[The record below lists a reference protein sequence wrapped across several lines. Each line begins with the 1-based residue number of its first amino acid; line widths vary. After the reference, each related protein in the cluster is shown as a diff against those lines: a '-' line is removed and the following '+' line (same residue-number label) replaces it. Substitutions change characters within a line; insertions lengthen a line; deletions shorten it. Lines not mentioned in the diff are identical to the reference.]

1 MQSLSVMTRWVHT
14 FDSFSEIIDKEFVMS
29 NPKDFSVVKKIDG
42 LLDDPSSLDEK
53 KQKNLRISQ
62 KFSIEKNCEKT
73 LELINRHFND

>member
-1 MQSLSVMTRWVHT
+1 
-14 FDSFSEIIDKEFVMS
+14 MS

-42 LLDDPSSLDEK
+42 LLNDPSSLEEK

-62 KFSIEKNCEKT
+62 KFSIEKNCEKI